1 MLRTLKWVK
10 QFKVSKMP
18 TALFLNHTEMTL
30 TNFQWISTKIKDL
43 HKLFV
48 EISNINFFV
57 K

>member
-30 TNFQWISTKIKDL
+30 TNFQWISTKIRDL

-48 EISNINFFV
+48 EDSNINFFV